1 MKASTAPAIGYT
13 AEEVWRLLGQFGGI
27 SPDVVLVGGQALA
40 FWAHLYRA
48 KPPADLTPYV
58 TLDVDFLGTSAH
70 AQAFADA
77 VPGARLYVPS
87 LDDHTPSSG
96 RVVARNVLGRTLEVD
111 FLHSLAG
118 LSDGDVRRNAID
130 IKDPRGR
137 LLIRVMHPVYCLES
151 RIKNLILLP
160 SKRDRFG
167 IAQAH
172 LAIQVVRSHIRH
184 VLREPD
190 GVRKA
195 LRLVERVGE
204 LALSEPGRRCF
215 IEHRVDV
222 LRAIP
227 ARSIPVVEFRQH
239 RWPQLRR
246 QATNKRRA
254 LRTLMQRASRASSS
268 ARPRSKRRR

>member
-1 MKASTAPAIGYT
+1 VKATTETPTGYT

-27 SPDVVLVGGQALA
+27 SQDLVLVGGQALA
-40 FWAHLYRA
+40 FWAHFYRA
-48 KPPADLTPYV
+48 KLPADLTPYV
-58 TLDVDFLGTSAH
+58 TLDVDFLGTSVH

-118 LSDGDVRRNAID
+118 LSDADIRRNAIE

-137 LLIRVMHPVYCLES
+137 LLLRVMHPAYCLES
-151 RIKNLILLP
+151 RIKNLVLLP

-167 IAQAH
+167 IAQAQ
-172 LAIQVVRSHIRH
+172 LAIRVVRSHIRH
-184 VLREPD
+184 VLGEPN
-190 GVRKA
+190 GARKA

-215 IEHRVDV
+215 IEYRVDV

-227 ARSIPVVEFRQH
+227 VGSIPVAQFRQD

-246 QATNKRRA
+246 QVSDKRRA
-254 LRTLMQRASRASSS
+254 LRTLLQRASRTSSS
-268 ARPRSKRRR
+268 AGPGPKRRR